1 MLHNSSDPTAAMT
14 RNTGFSSAAV
24 VVKARTS
31 ATAGRTPPVSTS
43 DSGGK
48 VTAATHA
55 KDVRTTALF
64 SSQLKTDAL
73 PATRALASTLL
84 PADRLRNSLAA
95 PWRCNGAQGCWTT
108 YGSTS
113 RLRGL
118 RVWGS
123 SLSWALMGP
132 GIVLSLKVSKE
143 QALREGS
150 ADG

>member
-43 DSGGK
+43 DSGGT

-113 RLRGL
+113 RLKGL
-118 RVWGS
+118 RVWGQLFELGLDGS
-123 SLSWALMGP
+123 RHSTKS
-132 GIVLSLKVSKE
+132 KVSKE